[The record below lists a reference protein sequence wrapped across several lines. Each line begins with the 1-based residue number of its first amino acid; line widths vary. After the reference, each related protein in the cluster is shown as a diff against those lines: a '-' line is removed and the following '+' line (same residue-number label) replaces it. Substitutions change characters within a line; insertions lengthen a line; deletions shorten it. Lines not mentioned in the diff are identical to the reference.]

1 VNRHVTSR
9 VAAAVLLGILCG
21 LLVHYDEAK
30 WGRRGR
36 DAFIAHEIHRFESTM
51 AEPPPV
57 AAAIFGATI
66 LVVGFFGIYELI
78 ALGFAAVLGANNQ
91 SGENR

>member
-9 VAAAVLLGILCG
+9 IAAAALLGILCG
-21 LLVHYDEAK
+21 LLVHYDEVK

-36 DAFIAHEIHRFESTM
+36 DAFIAHEMHRFESTM

-66 LVVGFFGIYELI
+66 LAAGFFGIYELI
-78 ALGFAAVLGANNQ
+78 AFGFAAALSAKNL